1 VDRERALTKVRAR
14 DALLDTRIVSSCADL
29 ALRCEPVDGSLDLDA
44 SLELLE
50 DHFRPLLPDALNV

>member
-1 VDRERALTKVRAR
+1 L
-14 DALLDTRIVSSCADL
+14 SSCADL